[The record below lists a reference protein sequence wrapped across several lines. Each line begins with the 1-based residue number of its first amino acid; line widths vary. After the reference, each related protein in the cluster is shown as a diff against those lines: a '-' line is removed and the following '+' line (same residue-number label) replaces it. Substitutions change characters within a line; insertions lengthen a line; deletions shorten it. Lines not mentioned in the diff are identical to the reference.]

1 MALGDA
7 GSWGLFPENSW
18 RTPVQAGGLSA
29 LLSLGSPRSRTGHPC
44 LDVLKLRPNRLESTH
59 ERRAAVK
66 TLEDAT
72 DCEEACPFWCFM
84 SVRDSTAQKAA
95 GGALLATLLHHH
107 GQEVLLLGDFW
118 VAMMVIS
125 YLLMFLAMLIGE
137 LLFNQYIER
146 FLKSLKP

>member
-1 MALGDA
+1 
-7 GSWGLFPENSW
+7 
-18 RTPVQAGGLSA
+18 
-29 LLSLGSPRSRTGHPC
+29 
-44 LDVLKLRPNRLESTH
+44 
-59 ERRAAVK
+59 
-66 TLEDAT
+66 
-72 DCEEACPFWCFM
+72 M